1 MNSVMAQ
8 PTLISSND
16 TVATSHTSNIPRRHL
31 SDIPSDLQGSPYLS
45 SPIRPLKSVLTPC
58 SRSGHKVKRSIG
70 VSSVSGSS
78 VSKANFSSGRST
90 VGSLRL
96 TSPYSASVFSLQSLN
111 STRSRTF
118 DNKGKRKS
126 FTRSV
131 LLPQEVD
138 GLASFLGVHIDI
150 AKGRVE
156 TGIKNDNNDADE
168 EYDVSDSEED
178 STVYS
183 ESAMSVDDGTIFESI
198 AKKTDDA
205 ILFHRQP
212 SILEDHDIPTES
224 PILNS
229 DNGRLNSS
237 LLKSKSFSSQQ
248 SSTSPQI
255 KLPAV
260 DAHHQEKYTHHDH
273 NNRKSLK
280 VSNSEPLSSK
290 LHSPILNSP
299 YATKQRQRKS
309 MKKRLTTLKKK
320 GSFQF

>member
-1 MNSVMAQ
+1 MAQ

-31 SDIPSDLQGSPYLS
+31 SDVPSDLQGSPYLS

-58 SRSGHKVKRSIG
+58 SRNSQKVKRSIG
-70 VSSVSGSS
+70 VSSISGCS
-78 VSKANFSSGRST
+78 VSKANISSGRST

-118 DNKGKRKS
+118 DKGKQKS

-138 GLASFLGVHIDI
+138 GLASLLGVNIEITKGHVEGEIDNDYN
-150 AKGRVE
+150 
-156 TGIKNDNNDADE
+156 TGEE
-168 EYDVSDSEED
+168 EYGVSDFEED
-178 STVYS
+178 STVHS
-183 ESAMSVDDGTIFESI
+183 GSAMSVDDGTIFESI
-198 AKKTDDA
+198 AKMKTDDA

-212 SILEDHDIPTES
+212 SKLADHDIPPES
-224 PILNS
+224 PLLDA
-229 DNGRLNSS
+229 DNGRLNTS
-237 LLKSKSFSSQQ
+237 LLKSKSFNSQQ
-248 SSTSPQI
+248 SSTPPQI

-260 DAHHQEKYTHHDH
+260 DAHYQRDPHNDKPMH
-273 NNRKSLK
+273 NNRKSLTI
-280 VSNSEPLSSK
+280 NNIEPVAPK

-309 MKKRLTTLKKK
+309 MKKRVTTLKKK